1 MSTASRCT
9 AILRSPP
16 PSRSG
21 SRAHKAAVENVRRF
35 EFVGGGSAKF
45 WEISSHG
52 TEVTVRFGRLG
63 TNGQTQTKDV
73 GSESAAA
80 GHLAKLINEK
90 LAKGYV
96 ETRGITRPPVL
107 PTSESPPLPGDGPVD
122 IGEVHLPAGR
132 RLSGNPSMPLHGIV
146 MISAP
151 VAWLTDAAALD
162 SGRLLYRLRKPAA
175 EVGLVPVLLTGME
188 GDDSRP
194 WDSHEFSP
202 TDPRRIDH
210 FEAGRVLADM
220 WSQNANE
227 EDEETAEPAQPFG
240 MEFPGLAAA
249 PTVNPRSGFG
259 RLFAKASDPTDDRH
273 VLESLGSRRVGLV
286 AANRPSDA
294 ITAVGWTGAVNVHDD
309 PVLMSAVL
317 RSWEDRWAACVVEI
331 GFDTLTL
338 TVGIAPRDRQ
348 RALALAAEHF
358 AFCPDNITQG
368 PGTVA
373 AYAESLRNSPVWTFW
388 WD

>member
-1 MSTASRCT
+1 ME
-9 AILRSPP
+9 
-16 PSRSG
+16 G
-21 SRAHKAAVENVRRF
+21 VRRF

-45 WEISSHG
+45 WEIRSHG
-52 TEVTVRFGRLG
+52 AEVTVRFGRLG
-63 TNGQTQTKDV
+63 TNGQTQTKDL
-73 GSESAAA
+73 GSETAAVA
-80 GHLAKLINEK
+80 HIAKLINEK
-90 LAKGYV
+90 LAKGYF
-96 ETRGITRPPVL
+96 ETRGVTRPPVL
-107 PTSESPPLPGDGPVD
+107 PPYEVPPVPGDGLVD

-132 RLSGNPSMPLHGIV
+132 RLIGNSSMAPPGIE

-151 VAWLTDAAALD
+151 MAWLTDEAVMD
-162 SGRLLYRLRKPAA
+162 SGGLLYRLRKPVA

-188 GDDSRP
+188 GDDNRP

-220 WSQNANE
+220 WSQNVSE
-227 EDEETAEPAQPFG
+227 EDEETLEPAQPFG
-240 MEFPGLAAA
+240 IEFPGLAAA
-249 PTVNPRSGFG
+249 PTVNPPSGFG
-259 RLFAKASDPTDDRH
+259 RLFAKASDPTDDRL